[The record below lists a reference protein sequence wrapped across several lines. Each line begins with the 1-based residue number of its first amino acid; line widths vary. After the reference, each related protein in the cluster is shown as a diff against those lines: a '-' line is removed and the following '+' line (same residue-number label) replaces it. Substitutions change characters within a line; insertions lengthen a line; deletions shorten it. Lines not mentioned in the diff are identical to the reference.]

1 MTETGEETYSLAP
14 VEECAIHPLAK
25 IRFDYTVDELV
36 DSIAAV
42 GQVQPGK
49 ALRVAEHGSRPRYLV
64 YIGCRRLIAC
74 EKAGVKLFKAL
85 VVNTADD
92 SRIQRELLTENMKRA
107 NLSVL
112 EELNLLANYSK
123 SNYSLNDLAR
133 DIGFSPRLVR
143 GRVNLAIQLQSRGL
157 IETFY
162 KIERVSGFRF
172 THRHIEEIA
181 ALEEGRWL
189 PISIQAAEHNWRAEQ
204 IGTLGVKFGVN
215 YLIDTLPGWGRQ
227 FVKQVNTQTNTSF
240 GAAVSGMVT
249 SAQKEERASQV
260 ATVPSSGSG
269 QERPT
274 ADSYSR
280 YQTVT
285 DSSRYLVC
293 PKCGSESPVESPTYP
308 SATRFVP
315 GKANSESGA
324 VPLQKEPIPL
334 VVALSSLKCVNK
346 ECGRTL
352 IFAQDLLGD
361 GQPLLRRE
369 ELLSLISSA
378 LEPEDGG
385 VGSLVWDGKEEV
397 WLKVRWTEQG
407 EAAYLAYDE
416 RVRRWVIPV
425 KIGEQK
431 ARVPS

>member
-1 MTETGEETYSLAP
+1 MTETGEETYSLVP

-143 GRVNLAIQLQSRGL
+143 GRVNLAIQLQSGGL

-172 THRHIEEIA
+172 THRHVEEIA
-181 ALEEGRWL
+181 ALEEDRWL
-189 PISIQAAEHNWRAEQ
+189 PTSIQAAEHNWRAEQ

-227 FVKQVNTQTNTSF
+227 FVKQVNAQTNTSV

-249 SAQKEERASQV
+249 SAQKEERAGQV

-285 DSSRYLVC
+285 D
-293 PKCGSESPVESPTYP
+293 
-308 SATRFVP
+308 
-315 GKANSESGA
+315 
-324 VPLQKEPIPL
+324 
-334 VVALSSLKCVNK
+334 
-346 ECGRTL
+346 
-352 IFAQDLLGD
+352 
-361 GQPLLRRE
+361 
-369 ELLSLISSA
+369 
-378 LEPEDGG
+378 
-385 VGSLVWDGKEEV
+385 
-397 WLKVRWTEQG
+397 
-407 EAAYLAYDE
+407 
-416 RVRRWVIPV
+416 
-425 KIGEQK
+425 
-431 ARVPS
+431 